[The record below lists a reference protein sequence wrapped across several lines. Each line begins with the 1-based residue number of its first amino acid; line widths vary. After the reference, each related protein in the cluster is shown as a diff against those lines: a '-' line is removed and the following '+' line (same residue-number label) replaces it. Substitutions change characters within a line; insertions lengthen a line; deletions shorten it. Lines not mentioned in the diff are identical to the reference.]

1 MPLTESEILQRGRD
15 AQALL
20 DDERVMD
27 GLHRLSERITAD
39 WRATSRALPIV
50 RDELHAQV
58 AAIDALVSL
67 WGKDVDEAKFL
78 TARIEKRSRSKS

>member
-1 MPLTESEILQRGRD
+1 MPPTETEILQRGRD

-20 DDERVMD
+20 DDERIME

-39 WRATSRALPIV
+39 WRATPRSAPTLRE
-50 RDELHAQV
+50 ELHAQV

-67 WGKDVDEAKFL
+67 WGKDVDDAKFL
-78 TARIEKRSRSKS
+78 TARIEKRTKA